1 MYRSHIR
8 LKRIRDPAEAGD
20 GYRVLVDRV
29 WPRGVARAQAAV
41 DEWTK
46 ELAPSREL
54 RQWFAH
60 EPERWE
66 AFRESYRSELA
77 GVPEALCQLVRRC
90 AAEPVTL
97 LFDARDREYNQAVVL
112 REVLAEELDAW
123 YGAGEPASPVCY
135 RRHEGSEDPG

>member
-1 MYRSHIR
+1 MYRADIR

-29 WPRGVARAQAAV
+29 WPRGVAKAQAAV
-41 DEWTK
+41 DEWAK

-66 AFRESYRSELA
+66 GFRERYRHELA
-77 GVPEALCQLVRRC
+77 EVPQPLRRLVERC
-90 AAEPVTL
+90 AAGPVTL
-97 LFDARDREYNQAVVL
+97 LFDARDREHNQAVVL
-112 REVLAEELDAW
+112 REVLAEELEAW

-135 RRHEGSEDPG
+135 ARHEGGEEPG